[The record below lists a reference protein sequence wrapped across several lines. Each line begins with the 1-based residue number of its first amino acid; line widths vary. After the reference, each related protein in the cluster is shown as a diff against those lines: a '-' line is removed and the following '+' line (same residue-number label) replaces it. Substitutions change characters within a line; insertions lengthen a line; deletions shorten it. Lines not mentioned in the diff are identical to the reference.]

1 MYKYDIIII
10 LGCGIFLFW
19 RNIMGRGKKRRK
31 IKQKLKRMEKL
42 KKGKL
47 VRFNLSNSPVKYKG
61 FKNKYNYQTNIH
73 NLIYKD
79 ASFENVG
86 YHASNITKCN
96 FKNTKLLGVEFT
108 SCNLKS
114 TSFKNA
120 VLRDV
125 IFFNCNLRN
134 TDFEGVKYENVIFI
148 STNLEN
154 AKNFNLTDKCEVLR
168 IYPKDELNKELYE
181 TVLKLSECKKI
192 YKYHILHVKKNKINR
207 WNLSI
212 LQNYYDDRL
221 QRALAVLFRRK
232 NKYAFYTVYAYR
244 KMIDSYLHI

>member
-1 MYKYDIIII
+1 
-10 LGCGIFLFW
+10 
-19 RNIMGRGKKRRK
+19 MGRGKKRRK
-31 IKQKLKRMEKL
+31 IKQKLKRIEKI

-73 NLIYKD
+73 NLIYKG
-79 ASFENVG
+79 AKFENVR
-86 YHASNITKCN
+86 YHASNITNCN

-120 VLRDV
+120 VLKDV
-125 IFFNCNLRN
+125 IFFNCNLRK
-134 TDFEGVKYENVIFI
+134 TDFEDVKYDNVIFI
-148 STNLEN
+148 STNFEN
-154 AKNFNLTDKCEVLR
+154 SKNLNLTDKCEVLKT
-168 IYPKDELNKELYE
+168 YPKDILNKKLYE
-181 TVLKLSECKKI
+181 TVLKLSKCKKI
-192 YKYHILHVKKNKINR
+192 YKYHVLNVKKNKINR

-212 LQNYYDDRL
+212 LQNYYGDRL
-221 QRALAVLFRRK
+221 QRALDALYRRK
-232 NKYAFYTVYAYR
+232 NKYVFYTVYAYR

>member
-1 MYKYDIIII
+1 
-10 LGCGIFLFW
+10 
-19 RNIMGRGKKRRK
+19 MGRGKKRRK
-31 IKQKLKRMEKL
+31 IKQKLKRMKKI

-79 ASFENVG
+79 ASFENVR
-86 YHASNITKCN
+86 YHASNITNCN

-108 SCNLKS
+108 SCNLKN

-120 VLRDV
+120 VLKDV

-134 TDFEGVKYENVIFI
+134 VDFEGAKYDNVIFI
-148 STNLEN
+148 STNL
-154 AKNFNLTDKCEVLR
+154 KNVKKIDLTDECKVLKL
-168 IYPKDELNKELYE
+168 YPNLKLDEELE
-181 TVLKLSECKKI
+181 KTVFKLSECNTL
-192 YKYHILHVKKNKINR
+192 YKYNVLHVKKDKINR

-212 LQNYYDDRL
+212 LENCYGDDKL
-221 QRALAVLFRRK
+221 HGALEALYRRK

-244 KMIDSYLHI
+244 KMIDSYFHI

>member
-1 MYKYDIIII
+1 
-10 LGCGIFLFW
+10 
-19 RNIMGRGKKRRK
+19 MGKGKERRK
-31 IKQKLKRMEKL
+31 RKQKLKRIEKI

-47 VRFNLSNSPVKYKG
+47 VRFTLANSPVKYKG
-61 FKNKYNYQTNIH
+61 FRDKYNYQTNIH

-79 ASFENVG
+79 ASFENVR

-108 SCNLKS
+108 SCNLKN
-114 TSFKNA
+114 TSFKNSA
-120 VLRDV
+120 LRDV

-134 TDFEGVKYENVIFI
+134 TDFEGVKYDNVIFI

-154 AKNFNLTDKCEVLR
+154 AKNFNLTDECEFLR
-168 IYPKDELNKELYE
+168 TYPRLKLNKELYE
-181 TVLKLSECKKI
+181 TVLKLSECKRI
-192 YKYHILHVKKNKINR
+192 YKYHVLHVKKDKINR

-212 LQNYYDDRL
+212 LQNYYADRL
-221 QRALAVLFRRK
+221 QRALEALYRRK